1 MPSNDNPTYTQSC
14 LCQNKPGLPIIPKL
28 GVKNAYLTVI
38 VSMQNAHYIIS
49 KLY

>member
-14 LCQNKPGLPIIPKL
+14 LCQNKPDLSIILKL

-38 VSMQNAHYIIS
+38 VNYAKYT
-49 KLY
+49 LYNF